1 MEIFKNIPFFKM
13 KDNNKILREGYEVT
27 GLDKLRK
34 RGRSDAQNL
43 WDASDFSGVHILA
56 CKKEK
61 KLLDLQILSQIG
73 KPVKKFQ
80 WIPNTVMNNIVLV
93 IFW

>member
-13 KDNNKILREGYEVT
+13 KNNNKILREGYEVT

-43 WDASDFSGVHILA
+43 WDAPDFSGVHILA
-56 CKKEK
+56 SKKEK
-61 KLLDLQILSQIG
+61 KLLHLQIFSQIV